1 MQRRLH
7 PTYAR
12 RTAQISFGLMAGGI
26 GCLVGGLISKEV
38 GLHDLATVLN
48 VAFGAFAVALGF
60 RWFHFGETTTC
71 PECGSALAA
80 DKNRTRRLGLT
91 FRCRPCD
98 ILWLTQPEPGAREAA
113 EHDADDADDTESDH
127 DHDPDADGYNGE
139 ESIDGHDP
147 FERDSLERAG
157 SDETE
162 RKP

>member
-12 RTAQISFGLMAGGI
+12 RTAQISFGLFAGGI
-26 GCLVGGLISKEV
+26 GSLVGGIIAKEV

-48 VAFGAFAVALGF
+48 VAFGACAVALAI
-60 RWFHFGETTTC
+60 RWFVLGEATTC
-71 PECGSALAA
+71 PQCGSAITA

-98 ILWLTQPEPGAREAA
+98 IMWLTQPEPGAREAS
-113 EHDADDADDTESDH
+113 EDDDETDQVSSERDA
-127 DHDPDADGYNGE
+127 DHDPDADGYDGE
-139 ESIDGHDP
+139 ETVDGRDP
-147 FERDSLERAG
+147 FETAG